1 MAAVKGMVQ
10 VHGST
15 YRIMRLSPASYEVI
29 RVLDDTSVGTF
40 RSAPLEVTAVG
51 IDAGLLRQVARSA
64 IQGAKTS
71 WVGKLS
77 LPPAKVSDS
86 TPPQD
91 ELRRAV

>member
-15 YRIMRLSPASYEVI
+15 YRIMRVSPSTYEVI

-40 RSAPLEVTAVG
+40 RSTPLEVTASV
-51 IDAGLLRQVARSA
+51 IDPALLRQVARTA

-71 WVGKLS
+71 WVGKLA
-77 LPPAKVSDS
+77 LPVKVSDS
-86 TPPQD
+86 VPPPD
-91 ELRRAV
+91 ELRRAI

>member
-15 YRIMRLSPASYEVI
+15 YRIVRLSPSTYEVI

-40 RSAPLEVTAVG
+40 RCATPLEIMATAVEP
-51 IDAGLLRQVARSA
+51 ALLRQIARTA

-71 WVGKLS
+71 WVGKLA
-77 LPPAKVSDS
+77 LPVRVGDDIR
-86 TPPQD
+86 QD

>member
-15 YRIMRLSPASYEVI
+15 YRIMRLSPAAYEVV

-40 RSAPLEVTAVG
+40 RLNPLAVMTSG
-51 IDAGLLRQVARSA
+51 IDPAVLRQVARTA

-71 WVGKLS
+71 WVGKLTM
-77 LPPAKVSDS
+77 PAKADAAAS
-86 TPPQD
+86 D

>member
-15 YRIMRLSPASYEVI
+15 YRIMRLSSSSYEVI

-40 RSAPLEVTAVG
+40 RSAPLEVSAVG
-51 IDAGLLRQVARSA
+51 IDPALLRQVARTA

-77 LPPAKVSDS
+77 LPPAKANDS
-86 TPPQD
+86 VPPD